1 MRIISV
7 KNGFTSDHSSTSYEF
22 IAVDKPLGKKDRQ
35 AVASLSSRAN
45 PTSRRVSFIYHVE
58 GYDIPGGFM
67 NLLENY
73 YDVMYRE
80 DYDWWTLAV
89 AFTASPEQMDQL
101 ERYEFY
107 GEDDLGIEVS
117 KSGNRA
123 IVVINCRIDVSCV
136 DEEYD
141 DYNEYDEDD
150 EENDEEDEPGAV
162 FAAENELLNLLVQIR
177 EQLIKGDYR
186 ALYAVWL
193 KYGNAEDED
202 DKYETPPAPKE
213 QKVGKSVVERFCD
226 ILE

>member
-22 IAVDKPLGKKDRQ
+22 IAVDKPLGKKERQ

-80 DYDWWTLAV
+80 DYDWWTLAI
-89 AFTASPEQMDQL
+89 AFTASPEQMAQL

-107 GEDDLGIEVS
+107 DEDDLGIEVC
-117 KSGNRA
+117 KSGSRA
-123 IVVINCRIDVSCV
+123 IVVINCRIDISCI
-136 DEEYD
+136 DEDHD
-141 DYNEYDEDD
+141 DYCEYDED
-150 EENDEEDEPGAV
+150 DEEDEPGAV

-186 ALYAVWL
+186 ALYAVWQ
-193 KYGNAEDED
+193 KYGTAEDED
-202 DKYETPPAPKE
+202 DEYETPPVPKE
-213 QKVGKSVVERFCD
+213 QKAGKSVVEKLLT